1 MPEPAKSPI
10 AGSLERVECKSRA
23 EWRRWLA
30 RHYQQRESIWLVT
43 YKKSGSRPDLYVPYS
58 DLVEEGLCFGWID
71 SRTARLDGDRTMLLF
86 APRKAGSVWSK
97 VNKALVAR
105 LIANG
110 RMTPAGLAKIEAAKR
125 DGSWTS
131 LDEVEALVIP
141 PDLGRALAANKQ
153 AKVNWDK
160 FPPSVRKRALS
171 WIASAK
177 QPATRE
183 RRISETMASVAQ
195 NQRPNPPK
203 PRP

>member
-1 MPEPAKSPI
+1 MPEPAKALI
-10 AGSLERVECKSRA
+10 AGSLERVECRSRA

-30 RHYQQRESIWLVT
+30 RHHTQRESIWLVT
-43 YKKSGSRPDLYVPYS
+43 YKKSGSRPDLYVPYG

-71 SRTARLDGDRTMLLF
+71 SRTQRVDDDRTMLLF

-97 VNKALVAR
+97 ANKAHVAR
-105 LIANG
+105 LIASG
-110 RMTPAGLAKIEAAKR
+110 SMTPAGLAKIEAAKR

-141 PDLGRALAANKQ
+141 PDLARALDTNER
-153 AKVNWDK
+153 AKANWDK
-160 FPPSVRKRALS
+160 FPPSARKHTLG

-183 RRISETMASVAQ
+183 RRIRETIASVAQ
-195 NQRPNPPK
+195 NQRPNQPK